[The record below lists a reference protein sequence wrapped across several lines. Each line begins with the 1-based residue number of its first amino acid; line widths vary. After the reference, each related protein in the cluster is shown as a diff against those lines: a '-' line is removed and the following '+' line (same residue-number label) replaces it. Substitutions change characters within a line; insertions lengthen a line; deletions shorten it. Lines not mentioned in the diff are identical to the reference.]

1 MVPPMVQI
9 PRMPTPPAL
18 DEALV
23 QALTALVFLP
33 PADPASADALP
44 TGDVAFVFGGC
55 HPALARQAAA
65 LWAAGRCG
73 HIVVTGGHN
82 PQAPRHADWP
92 QAAVQGHASEAR
104 TLAALMREAGVPAAH
119 ISAEDQSLNS
129 LENVRMGLQAHDFS
143 AVRSLVMVTKAHLA
157 GRHLRTLQR
166 HMPASMVLTHTTVD
180 DEGPAGEPMGRDTW
194 PGHAMGRAT
203 VWGEALRIV
212 AYGRQGDLL
221 MPQDVPQ
228 ALWAAMEAAAQPRA

>member
-1 MVPPMVQI
+1 
-9 PRMPTPPAL
+9 
-18 DEALV
+18 V
-23 QALTALVFLP
+23 QALTTLVFLP

-55 HPALARQAAA
+55 HPALAQQAAA

-82 PQAPRHADWP
+82 PHAPRHADWP
-92 QAAVQGHASEAR
+92 LAAVQGHASEAQ
-104 TLAALMREAGVPAAH
+104 TLAALMRAAGVHPAH
-119 ISAEDQSLNS
+119 ITAEDQSLNS
-129 LENVRMGLQAHDFS
+129 LQNVRMGLQAHDCS

-166 HMPASMVLTHTTVD
+166 HVPGTMVLTHTTVD

-194 PGHAMGRAT
+194 PGNPVGRAT

-212 AYGRQGDLL
+212 AYGRQGDLV
-221 MPQDVPQ
+221 MPEGVPQ
-228 ALWAAMEAAAQPRA
+228 ALLTAARF